1 MNGPPH
7 CRGLD
12 VPYREPF
19 TSNFSVRMIPTS
31 DSLSAE
37 TSLSTVGVWV
47 LDWQFFLEG
56 KTESGLDLLCTI
68 SAAHV
73 AKSRACGFAVLC
85 DAQV

>member
-31 DSLSAE
+31 DALSAE
-37 TSLSTVGVWV
+37 TSLSSVGVWV
-47 LDWQFFLEG
+47 LDWQF
-56 KTESGLDLLCTI
+56 S
-68 SAAHV
+68 
-73 AKSRACGFAVLC
+73 SRVKPNPA
-85 DAQV
+85 

>member
-31 DSLSAE
+31 DALSAE
-37 TSLSTVGVWV
+37 TSLSSVGVWV
-47 LDWQFFLEG
+47 LDW
-56 KTESGLDLLCTI
+56 K
-68 SAAHV
+68 
-73 AKSRACGFAVLC
+73 
-85 DAQV
+85 